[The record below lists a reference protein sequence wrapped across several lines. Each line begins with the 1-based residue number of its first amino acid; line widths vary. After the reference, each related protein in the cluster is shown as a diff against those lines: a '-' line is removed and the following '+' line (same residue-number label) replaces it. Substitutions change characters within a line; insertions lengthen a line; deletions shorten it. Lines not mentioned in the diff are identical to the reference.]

1 MENNEGYGLMNSLL
15 NVEGNSFSALFQEY
29 EPQLYDIRSHILHFY
44 DNIKDRDLS
53 IIAESNLEEL
63 YEIFSELDDLGHLDV
78 DSTICEC
85 VLQDPVI
92 RALLP
97 AVHSNYSNYF
107 SLHETQLARKI
118 LENGNPWEVLES
130 FPLYPRYKNLINTHF
145 QNSSRIRV
153 LAFIGCGPLPVTLLL
168 LSKLYGIHCIG
179 IDKDPEA
186 VALAK
191 SCVKHF
197 GLEKEINI
205 IEGDETVLSKLEWGS
220 VLIAA
225 LAEPKS
231 RIFQNLH
238 TIIKKKKSKNGKPI
252 SVCYRS
258 YTGMRQLFYWPV
270 LPEHTR
276 GFRKINE
283 IHPSCRVNNS
293 LVFLECE

>member
-1 MENNEGYGLMNSLL
+1 MNSLL
-15 NVEGNSFSALFQEY
+15 NTESNPYSVIFQEY
-29 EPQLYDIRSHILHFY
+29 KPQLYNIRSHILYFY

-53 IIAESNLEEL
+53 TIAESNLEEL
-63 YEIFSELDDLGHLDV
+63 YEMFSELDELGHLDV
-78 DSTICEC
+78 DSTICEY

-97 AVHSNYSNYF
+97 AVHSSYSNYF
-107 SLHETQLARKI
+107 SLHEIQLARKI
-118 LENGNPWEVLES
+118 LEYGNPWEVLES
-130 FPLYPRYKNLINTHF
+130 FPLYPRYENLINTHF
-145 QNSSRIRV
+145 QNSTRIEV
-153 LAFIGCGPLPVTLLL
+153 LAFIGCGPFPVTLLL
-168 LSKLYGIHCIG
+168 FSKLYGINCIG

-197 GLEKEINI
+197 GLEKEISI
-205 IEGDETVLSKLEWGS
+205 IEGDENMLSELEWNA

-225 LAEPKS
+225 LAEPKP

-238 TIIKKKKSKNGKPI
+238 TIIKKKKSENDKPI

-283 IHPSCRVNNS
+283 INPSCGANNT